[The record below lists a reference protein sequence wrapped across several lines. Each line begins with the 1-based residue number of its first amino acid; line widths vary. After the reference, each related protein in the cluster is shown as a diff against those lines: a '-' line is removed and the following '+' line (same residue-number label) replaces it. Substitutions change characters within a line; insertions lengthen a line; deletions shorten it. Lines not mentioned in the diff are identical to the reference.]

1 MLYLPGNENI
11 CDNNVRNEKDLY
23 EESEV
28 FIMIKRLPD
37 CYKCGARLVAS
48 EFQDT
53 KCNICQYQNY
63 FSDELILKMT
73 ELLKEGNKQQAE
85 ELRNI
90 YQLECE
96 EKEKEEKKRL
106 EALRIQYE
114 KEWEEQLRK
123 EREEAESEWW
133 ANSLRQAAEADEAA
147 QREYLRSQQEYYD
160 EQARRLQEEQDRF
173 LYAQEYGLTYPNDPC
188 TPYGPNPYY
197 HDSFSDP
204 Y

>member
-1 MLYLPGNENI
+1 MSETK
-11 CDNNVRNEKDLY
+11 KDLY

-106 EALRIQYE
+106 EALRIQRE
-114 KEWEEQLRK
+114 KEERERKARERAEWERYLAKLDDILEAGRAN
-123 EREEAESEWW
+123 EEAERIE
-133 ANSLRQAAEADEAA
+133 
-147 QREYLRSQQEYYD
+147 RENERIRLQQE
-160 EQARRLQEEQDRF
+160 EARRQKEEEDRS
-173 LYAQEYGLTYPNDPC
+173 LNAQKYGSANPYDPC
-188 TPYGPNPYY
+188 TPYGPNPFY
-197 HDSFSDP
+197 HDP
-204 Y
+204 YSNPY

>member
-1 MLYLPGNENI
+1 MSETK
-11 CDNNVRNEKDLY
+11 KDLY

-106 EALRIQYE
+106 EALRIQRE
-114 KEWEEQLRK
+114 KEERERKARERAEWERYLAKLGRAN
-123 EREEAESEWW
+123 EEAERIE
-133 ANSLRQAAEADEAA
+133 
-147 QREYLRSQQEYYD
+147 RENERIRLQQE
-160 EQARRLQEEQDRF
+160 EARRQKEEEDRS
-173 LYAQEYGLTYPNDPC
+173 LNAQKYGSANPYDPC
-188 TPYGPNPYY
+188 TPYGPNPFY
-197 HDSFSDP
+197 HDP
-204 Y
+204 YSNPY